1 MMRFAAKT
9 LAEASKLRCEFPERV
24 HIVPVEGL
32 TEWATAFFQD
42 LHYRVLLRPRC
53 RKAPPA
59 YDPNL
64 ARNAGSREQGLRK

>member
-32 TEWATAFFQD
+32 TEWATTFFKYVHCRTLFD
-42 LHYRVLLRPRC
+42 PRC
-53 RKAPPA
+53 KKRPPA
-59 YDPNL
+59 YNPNL